1 LTSTNQGWQEI
12 SHSPPGEQMDQS
24 KLISMT
30 TRAIYIEKMN
40 SRKLIEMIHYYHL
53 MRKKLKVMSQTLSM
67 TAMMTT
73 TVMEME
79 EMEMT
84 LTMEKEMTSTM
95 EMIL

>member
-1 LTSTNQGWQEI
+1 
-12 SHSPPGEQMDQS
+12 MDQS

-84 LTMEKEMTSTM
+84 STMEKEMTSMMATM
-95 EMIL
+95 VMMAMMVTMVIPQLSKP

>member
-1 LTSTNQGWQEI
+1 
-12 SHSPPGEQMDQS
+12 
-24 KLISMT
+24 MT

-40 SRKLIEMIHYYHL
+40 SHKLIEMIHNYHL

-84 LTMEKEMTSTM
+84 ATMVTMAMTATM
-95 EMIL
+95 VTMVIPQLSKP